1 MGSTV
6 LSWPSRYAG
15 GFRPGPHSATAGSFG
30 VMLRLILAL
39 LAIWLVLT
47 VLGFVIKGLLW
58 LAVIGIILF
67 AVTAVWGYVKRET
80 FNRG

>member
-1 MGSTV
+1 
-6 LSWPSRYAG
+6 
-15 GFRPGPHSATAGSFG
+15 
-30 VMLRLILAL
+30 MLRLILAL

-67 AVTAVWGYVKRET
+67 AVTRVTTHPVRRRPRSTAITCRRT
-80 FNRG
+80 SPDPPAM

>member
-1 MGSTV
+1 
-6 LSWPSRYAG
+6 
-15 GFRPGPHSATAGSFG
+15 
-30 VMLRLILAL
+30 MLRLVLAL

-58 LAVIGIILF
+58 LAVVGIILF